1 MLEKE
6 QEGRPDGVTVR
17 RAVLFSVGWTGM
29 MIIKWFMWFV
39 TYSFVGWFY
48 ESALCSVSG
57 RRLVNRGFL
66 TGPVCPVYGFGALA
80 VIFALYGRITNIFLI
95 FLAAAFLTCALE
107 YVTSWLMEKL
117 FDTRWWDYS
126 GRRFNLNGRVSL
138 AGALVFGG
146 LSVLLVKLIHPF
158 VISLTD
164 RIPPNDLSFSA
175 VVAFVLLACD
185 TAVSVRHI
193 LVLNG
198 RLREIQSAFNG
209 FVAQR
214 MKRAEELK
222 NALEERFE
230 QSEFYSERIQ
240 ALIGRNRLHD
250 TRLFRAFPRL
260 RSLKYE
266 DALKKLKESLQSFR
280 DRLPPG

>member
-1 MLEKE
+1 
-6 QEGRPDGVTVR
+6 
-17 RAVLFSVGWTGM
+17 
-29 MIIKWFMWFV
+29 MIVIKWFLWFV
-39 TYSFVGWFY
+39 AYSFVGWLY

-57 RRLVNRGFL
+57 RKLVNRGFL

-80 VIFALYGRITNIFLI
+80 VIFTLYGRIANVFLI

-107 YVTSWLMEKL
+107 YITSWLMEKL

-138 AGALVFGG
+138 AGALVFGL
-146 LSVLLVKLIHPF
+146 LSVLLIKIIHPF
-158 VISLTD
+158 VTVLTD
-164 RIPPNDLSFSA
+164 KIPHEILTLAAALSFL
-175 VVAFVLLACD
+175 LLAVD
-185 TAVSVRHI
+185 TAVTVRHI

-198 RLREIQSAFNG
+198 RLREIQAAING

-230 QSEFYSERIQ
+230 QSEFYSERIRT
-240 ALIGRNRLHD
+240 LVSRNRLRNK
-250 TRLFRAFPRL
+250 RLLRAFPRL